1 MSDGENNACTVSAI
15 HKLQSGVCEYVDQNC
30 TAESLVRFSYFYFCQ
45 VSENIIV
52 LDLLTVLVPLMAFH
66 MLSSTAESYLSP
78 ALAKCSKI
86 LRLSESVAG
95 VTLLALGNGAPDVI
109 TAIIAGGDDNGGISI
124 AIGSIFGAGLFVTTA
139 TLSAVIFHG
148 KNIKIDKKTF
158 MRDMVFYLLGCLVIL
173 VYAIIGKVN
182 IIMSSIFMSIY
193 LIFLVIVILQDRQQ
207 RKELEKLGIDESVIQ
222 QELENNL
229 HTKKSRTASI
239 AKDLGVILFQKDYSS
254 DINKIHFEN
263 EQEQGQEQEQQQEQA
278 CNISCFSEDDQK
290 KQIQNS
296 LTSSQ
301 MVKVATTSIKMRYKF
316 RSLKHVMKQKYYSF
330 KDELHEMSIIQKIIY
345 FYEIPVNFIR
355 DLTIPPGDDDQ
366 WNKWRAFICCYT
378 TPITFLFITGNIKM
392 LVGGIEGFYL
402 AYLLLGIGFI
412 FSLIVWK
419 YSHENKAPAFMFF
432 FSLLA
437 FVISVAYISTI
448 AQILIDFIQF
458 FQILSGINQ
467 TFLGLTLLAYGNSSG
482 DFFTNTQL
490 SKMGYGV
497 MAMTGC
503 FAGQGFNL
511 YIGFGF
517 ALVMQTRSS
526 DYDFSLFTA
535 STVNEWLNNGIA
547 IAVLLAAIIATIFS
561 IIVSIKLGFSYEKGR
576 YSSSLIII
584 YSISILICF
593 GFCVGDQIIS

>member
-1 MSDGENNACTVSAI
+1 MSDGENNLCTVSAI

-45 VSENIIV
+45 VSENILV
-52 LDLLTVLVPLMAFH
+52 LDLLTVLVPLIAFH

-109 TAIIAGGDDNGGISI
+109 TAIIAGGDDDGGISI
-124 AIGSIFGAGLFVTTA
+124 AIGSIFGAGIFVTTA

-148 KNIKIDKKTF
+148 KSIKIDKKTF
-158 MRDMVFYLLGCLVIL
+158 MRDMVFYLLGCIVIL
-173 VYAIIGKVN
+173 IYAIIGKVN

-193 LIFLVIVILQDRQQ
+193 LIFIAIVIYQDRQQ
-207 RKELEKLGIDESVIQ
+207 RQELQKLGVDESIIQ
-222 QELENNL
+222 QELNNSFQSS
-229 HTKKSRTASI
+229 KIRTASLGV
-239 AKDLGVILFQKDYSS
+239 KDLGVVLFQKDYSS
-254 DINKIHFEN
+254 EINKIHFEN
-263 EQEQGQEQEQQQEQA
+263 EQQSVDKQDYE
-278 CNISCFSEDDQK
+278 NNSSCFSEDDQK
-290 KQIQNS
+290 KQLQNL
-296 LTSSQ
+296 LTNTQ
-301 MVKVATTSIKMRYKF
+301 RVKVATASIKMRYKF

-330 KDELHEMSIIQKIIY
+330 KDELHEMSIIQKIKY

-378 TPITFLFITGNIKM
+378 TPITLLFITGNIKM
-392 LVGGIEGFYL
+392 KVGDVDEFYL

-412 FSLIVWK
+412 FSIIVWK
-419 YSHENKAPAFMFF
+419 YSHENKAPPFMSF

-458 FQILSGINQ
+458 FQILSGINK

-482 DFFTNTQL
+482 DYFTNTQL

-511 YIGFGF
+511 FIGFGF
-517 ALVMQTRSS
+517 ALVMQTKSGE
-526 DYDFSLFTA
+526 YDFNLFKA
-535 STVNEWLNNGIA
+535 STVSEWLNNGIA
-547 IAVLLAAIIATIFS
+547 ITVLVAAIIATIFS
-561 IIVSIKLGFSYEKGR
+561 IIVSINLGFSYKKGR
-576 YSSSLIII
+576 YSQSLILI
-584 YSISILICF
+584 YLISILICL
-593 GFCVGDQIIS
+593 GFCIDDQVVT

>member
-1 MSDGENNACTVSAI
+1 MSDGENNLCTVSAI

-30 TAESLVRFSYFYFCQ
+30 TAESLIRFSYFYFCQ
-45 VSENIIV
+45 VSENILI

-66 MLSSTAESYLSP
+66 MLSSTAETYLSP

-86 LRLSESVAG
+86 LKLSESVAG

-158 MRDMVFYLLGCLVIL
+158 MRDMVFYLLGCIVIL
-173 VYAIIGKVN
+173 IYAIIGKVN
-182 IIMSSIFMSIY
+182 IIMSSIFMAIY
-193 LIFLVIVILQDRQQ
+193 LVFIAIVIFQDRQQ

-222 QELENNL
+222 QELENSF
-229 HTKKSRTASI
+229 HSRQSRTASI
-239 AKDLGVILFQKDYSS
+239 GKDLGVVLFQKDYSS

-263 EQEQGQEQEQQQEQA
+263 EQEQNGDKHIDE
-278 CNISCFSEDDQK
+278 NNLSCFSEDDQK
-290 KQIQNS
+290 RQLQNS
-296 LTSSQ
+296 LTNTQ

-330 KDELHEMSIIQKIIY
+330 KDELHEMSIIQKIQY
-345 FYEIPVNFIR
+345 FYEIPVDFIR
-355 DLTIPPGDDDQ
+355 DVTIPPGDDDQ

-392 LVGGIEGFYL
+392 KVGDVDGFYL

-412 FSLIVWK
+412 LSIIVWK
-419 YSHENKAPAFMFF
+419 YSHENKAPPFMFF

-437 FVISVAYISTI
+437 FIISVAYISTI

-458 FQILSGINQ
+458 FQVLSGINQ

-517 ALVMQTRSS
+517 ALVMQTKSS
-526 DYDFSLFTA
+526 DYDFNLFKA

-547 IAVLLAAIIATIFS
+547 ITVLLAAIIATIFS
-561 IIVSIKLGFSYEKGR
+561 IIVSINLGFSYEKGR
-576 YSSSLIII
+576 YSSSLILI

-593 GFCVGDQIIS
+593 GLCIGDQVVT